1 MEKIGKNIFN
11 VAIAGSLEIDTGQ
24 KTSTLVEQIESLKDI
39 NIVAVYSKDIKE
51 AELIL
56 KKANLIGKFKY
67 INNKNGLKKSKS
79 ENIVTDNLEIFLGI
93 ENIDVVMITELDTKI
108 AVDVIYKSLKSKIS
122 VINMNAVS
130 EVTLGLFF
138 KNLADS
144 NNIIYSVGAGDEPAS
159 TLELVNFCRK
169 LGLDIIC
176 AGKGKNNPLDI
187 YCTPDDFKQT
197 SKETGKNKNV
207 KKGIE
212 VSPRSIASF
221 VDGTKTML
229 EMAILSNATGVPIDK
244 AGMHGPKVNVADL
257 IKTFNLKMNGGILN
271 NIPVIDYGIGDIA
284 PGVFVVFTSKRES
297 IIDELKYLKMGD
309 GPNFVLYRPY
319 HLGNIEAPLSIYDVM
334 LEKRPTLTVKD
345 KIITSVVAKAK
356 KDLKP
361 EDIIGTVGGYDFSG
375 LAIDY
380 KEMLNKNYV
389 PIGLVEKS
397 KVKRSIKKDKIISFE
412 DIECITDSIINLW
425 NLQGKI

>member
-1 MEKIGKNIFN
+1 MHITLST
-11 VAIAGSLEIDTGQ
+11 VAGSMETDTGQ
-24 KTSTLVEQIESLKDI
+24 RTSTLLKQIESLKSLDVKALFNEDI
-39 NIVAVYSKDIKE
+39 NE

-56 KKANLIGKFKY
+56 GEADLLSKFKKVMDRDEEE
-67 INNKNGLKKSKS
+67 NFDRKKMH
-79 ENIVTDNLEIFLGI
+79 TDNLATFLGI
-93 ENIDVVMITELDTKI
+93 KDINVVIVSEIDTEIIFNCLIKGKNI
-108 AVDVIYKSLKSKIS
+108 
-122 VINMNAVS
+122 INLNAVS
-130 EVTLGLFF
+130 EVTLGLIF
-138 KNLADS
+138 KSLANS
-144 NNIIYSVGAGDEPAS
+144 NNVIYSVGEGDEPAS

-169 LGLDIIC
+169 LELDIIC
-176 AGKGKNNPLDI
+176 AGKGKNNPLNT

-197 SKETGKNKNV
+197 FKEVSKNKNV

-212 VSPRSIASF
+212 VSPRNIASF

-229 EMAILSNATGVPIDK
+229 EMAILSNATGIPIDK
-244 AGMHGPKVNVADL
+244 AGMHGPRINLTDL
-257 IKTFNLKMNGGILN
+257 TNTFKLKREGGILSSL
-271 NIPVIDYGIGDIA
+271 PVIDYVIGDIA
-284 PGVFVVFTSKRES
+284 PGVFVVFTSEQKS
-297 IIDELKYLKMGD
+297 IINELQYLKMGD
-309 GPNFVLYRPY
+309 GPNFVLYKPY
-319 HLGNIEAPLSIYDVM
+319 HLGNIESPLSIYDVM

-361 EDIIGTVGGYDFSG
+361 EDIIDTVGGYDFSG

-397 KVKRSIKKDKIISFE
+397 KVKRSIEKDKIISFE

-425 NLQGKI
+425 NLQVKI